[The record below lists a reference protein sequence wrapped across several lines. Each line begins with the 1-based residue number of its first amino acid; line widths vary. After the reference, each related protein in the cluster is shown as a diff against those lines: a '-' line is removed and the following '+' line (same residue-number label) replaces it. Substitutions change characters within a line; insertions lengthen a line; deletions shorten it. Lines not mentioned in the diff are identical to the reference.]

1 MYQHYLILF
10 AEITR
15 NKKAKFWHDEEEFIV
30 ESPKDGVWLL
40 SINLM
45 TFQGKIPSKVAE
57 CLFSCNLQSFQTL
70 GPQLKIED
78 NKILLKTAV
87 KTPSGFI
94 EFKNLFERLAFEAKE
109 WRETLRELSRQSPS
123 KCFNQNLLFAY

>member
-1 MYQHYLILF
+1 
-10 AEITR
+10 
-15 NKKAKFWHDEEEFIV
+15 
-30 ESPKDGVWLL
+30 
-40 SINLM
+40 
-45 TFQGKIPSKVAE
+45 VAE

-94 EFKNLFERLAFEAKE
+94 EFKNLFEANAKNDVVSIE
-109 WRETLRELSRQSPS
+109 IKKATSENYLNYLKVIENKAEGDKNT
-123 KCFNQNLLFAY
+123 KIV